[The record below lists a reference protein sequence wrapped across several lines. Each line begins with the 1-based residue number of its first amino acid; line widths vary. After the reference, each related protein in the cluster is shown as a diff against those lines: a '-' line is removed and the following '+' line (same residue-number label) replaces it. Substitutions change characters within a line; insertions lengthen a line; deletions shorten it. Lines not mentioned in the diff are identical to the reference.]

1 MKVGDLVRVIGSKKT
16 GIVTEVFICEL
27 VFTNI
32 KITLPNGKVNYFC
45 SNELIILSK
54 NFE

>member
-1 MKVGDLVRVIGSKKT
+1 MKVGDLVRVMGSKKI
-16 GIVTEVFICEL
+16 GVVTEVISGDL

-32 KITLPNGKVNYFC
+32 KITLPNGDNNFFR

-54 NFE
+54 KL